1 MSPVKGHWHTHKDW
15 DLNDLVSDIVGNIA
29 ANPAGAI
36 GGAATIVTNGAIGD
50 KRVALGRVAGA
61 GVAWVRGGEFGGAAV
76 AACVLPLGA
85 VVHVFAEI
93 RVEEAI
99 DATLII
105 EKLGHGTLALVGKE
119 MEGGHVTLVTAP

>member
-1 MSPVKGHWHTHKDW
+1 MRPVKGHWHTHKDW

-36 GGAATIVTNGAIGD
+36 GGAATVVTNGAIGD
-50 KRVALGRVAGA
+50 KLALGRVAGA
-61 GVAWVRGGEFGGAAV
+61 GVARVRGGEFGGAAV

-85 VVHVFAEI
+85 VSHVLAET

-119 MEGGHVTLVTAP
+119 MEGGHVALVTAP